1 MKANINNIHMIKWD
15 KKFVMSTAG
24 QGLILRLYKKFGKND
39 KNGNPFR
46 KMSKAFKKQASKRLT
61 SI

>member
-1 MKANINNIHMIKWD
+1 MIKWD

-39 KNGNPFR
+39 KNGNPLR
-46 KMSKAFKKQASKRLT
+46 KMSK